1 MRIARVAYVALVWLF
16 LIGLVVQ
23 VFLAGLGMFS
33 ADARDFGLHIQLG
46 WTLAHLVPVLIL
58 IAAAVGRVGR
68 TTLLWVGALV
78 ITSAIQPFL
87 PGLRDSAVA
96 LAALHP
102 VNAMVMFA
110 ITVWLAWTSPALL
123 PGESPSTSEEGH

>member
-1 MRIARVAYVALVWLF
+1 MRLARVTYVALVWLF
-16 LIGLVVQ
+16 LVGMVVQ

-33 ADARDFGLHIQLG
+33 ADSRDFGIHIQLG
-46 WTLAHLVPVLIL
+46 WILHLIPVLIL

-68 TTLLWVGALV
+68 PTVLWVAALVLTTLV
-78 ITSAIQPFL
+78 QPFL
-87 PGLRDSAVA
+87 PGLRETSVA

-110 ITVWLAWTSPALL
+110 ITVRLAWTSSALL
-123 PGESPSTSEEGH
+123 PGAPPPTSEDAH

>member
-33 ADARDFGLHIQLG
+33 ADSRDFGIHIQLG
-46 WTLAHLVPVLIL
+46 WILHLIPVLIL

-68 TTLLWVGALV
+68 PTILWVAALVMTTLV
-78 ITSAIQPFL
+78 QPFL
-87 PGLRDSAVA
+87 PGLRDTAVV

-110 ITVWLAWTSPALL
+110 ITVRLAWTSPALL
-123 PGESPSTSEEGH
+123 PGPPPPASEDAH